1 MAEGLE
7 SYHVPQQSRR
17 DKLRVNNHS
26 PACLDNLQ
34 SCCAPL
40 LSAYDPPALISSDFN
55 LHRQSFSLPPNSTNA
70 AGVKEEG
77 MNLMGFVGGNH
88 HMYVDPQLGPLQLN
102 PTSIQDISGTPCV
115 YAAPPPHCYRGL
127 LLDQSFHGNEVVV
140 YKPDQPLSIPHQHP
154 DANSNTAATTGQSLS
169 LSLSSHHSNNL
180 PLELNLHRYDSS
192 MFSNNKVSGG
202 LLVSCNGGSTSIQLS
217 KSSVPLGPFTGYA
230 SVLKGSRFL
239 KPAQQLLE
247 ELCDVGRGIGIYAEK
262 IGADSSLLDPPPVES
277 LSGNVI
283 ADDSL
288 NFSADGGQQT
298 RKKSRLL
305 SMLDEVYKRYKQY
318 YQQMQAAVA
327 AFESVA
333 GLSSA
338 APFANLALKAMSRH
352 FRCLKNAI
360 TDQLQF
366 TTKSHGKINCEREET
381 HRLETCGNSTYG
393 ERTFQSTGLIDQP
406 VWRPQRGLPERAVTV
421 LRAWLFEHFLHP
433 YPTDTDKLMLAKQTG
448 LSRNQVSNWFINA
461 RVRLWK
467 PMVEEIHMLETRQS
481 QKPSQREEQPP
492 NRLNDHMPRS
502 CSIECENA
510 STSIQRIGEKRN
522 REDPTETATRG
533 NEGPMKFSYDNLLHN
548 PRLGFG
554 VCHPGGNGGVSLTLG
569 LHQNG
574 MGLSEPY
581 PINAARRFGLES
593 HGDGYVV
600 SGFAAQN
607 REFGRDIN
615 MDGQLMHDFVG

>member
-1 MAEGLE
+1 
-7 SYHVPQQSRR
+7 
-17 DKLRVNNHS
+17 
-26 PACLDNLQ
+26 
-34 SCCAPL
+34 
-40 LSAYDPPALISSDFN
+40 
-55 LHRQSFSLPPNSTNA
+55 
-70 AGVKEEG
+70 

-154 DANSNTAATTGQSLS
+154 DANSNTAATTD
-169 LSLSSHHSNNL
+169 
-180 PLELNLHRYDSS
+180 DSS

-247 ELCDVGRGIGIYAEK
+247 ELCDV
-262 IGADSSLLDPPPVES
+262 VES

-288 NFSADGGQQT
+288 NFSADGGEQT

-406 VWRPQRGLPERAVTV
+406 VWRPQRGLPSV
-421 LRAWLFEHFLHP
+421 LLLSFGLGCLSTFCIRD

-492 NRLNDHMPRS
+492 NRLNDHLPRS

-510 STSIQRIGEKRN
+510 STSIQRIGEIPLKRN

-548 PRLGFG
+548 PRLGVG

-581 PINAARRFGLES
+581 PINAARLFGLES

>member
-40 LSAYDPPALISSDFN
+40 LSAHDPPLISSDFN
-55 LHRQSFSLPPNSTNA
+55 LHRQSFSLAPNTN

-102 PTSIQDISGTPCV
+102 PTSIQDISGSPCV
-115 YAAPPPHCYRGL
+115 YAAPSPHCYRGL

-140 YKPDQPLSIPHQHP
+140 YKPDQTLSIPHQHP
-154 DANSNTAATTGQSLS
+154 NPNSSTAATNAQSLS

-180 PLELNLHRYDSS
+180 PLELNLQRYESS
-192 MFSNNKVSGG
+192 MFSNN
-202 LLVSCNGGSTSIQLS
+202 
-217 KSSVPLGPFTGYA
+217 
-230 SVLKGSRFL
+230 KGSRFL

-262 IGADSSLLDPPPVES
+262 IGADSFLLDPPPMES
-277 LSGNVI
+277 LSGIV
-283 ADDSL
+283 DDPL
-288 NFSADGGQQT
+288 NFSTDGGEQT

-305 SMLDEVYKRYKQY
+305 SMLHEVYKRYKQY

-333 GLSSA
+333 GLSGA
-338 APFANLALKAMSRH
+338 APFANLALKAMSKH
-352 FRCLKNAI
+352 FRSLKNAI

-366 TTKSHGKINCEREET
+366 TTKSHGKINCERDET
-381 HRLETCGNSTYG
+381 HGLESSGKSTYG
-393 ERTFQSTGLIDQP
+393 ERTFQSTGFIDQP

-492 NRLNDHMPRS
+492 NRLNDHLPTS

-510 STSIQRIGEKRN
+510 STSVQRIGEIPSKRN
-522 REDPTETATRG
+522 REDPTGTATRG
-533 NEGPMKFSYDNLLHN
+533 NEGPMRFSYDNLLHN
-548 PRLGFG
+548 PWLGVG
-554 VCHPGGNGGVSLTLG
+554 VSHTGGNGGVSLTLG

-574 MGLSEPY
+574 MGLSDPY

-593 HGDGYVV
+593 QGDGYVA

-607 REFGRDIN
+607 RQFGRDIN

>member
-40 LSAYDPPALISSDFN
+40 LSAYDPPQLISSDFN
-55 LHRQSFSLPPNSTNA
+55 LHRQSFSLPPNTTNA
-70 AGVKEEG
+70 AGVKEDG

-115 YAAPPPHCYRGL
+115 YAAPPHCYRGL

-154 DANSNTAATTGQSLS
+154 MPTVTPLQQLVRVCLCLCLPTT
-169 LSLSSHHSNNL
+169 
-180 PLELNLHRYDSS
+180 
-192 MFSNNKVSGG
+192 VSGG
-202 LLVSCNGGSTSIQLS
+202 LIVSCNGGSTSIQLS

-288 NFSADGGQQT
+288 NFSADGGEQT

-366 TTKSHGKINCEREET
+366 TTKSHGKIIVRERKLT
-381 HRLETCGNSTYG
+381 DWRLVEIALTAKEHSRARDLSINLSGDRKEGFPSALLLSFGLGCLSTFCI
-393 ERTFQSTGLIDQP
+393 RD
-406 VWRPQRGLPERAVTV
+406 
-421 LRAWLFEHFLHP
+421 

-492 NRLNDHMPRS
+492 NRLNDHLPRS

-510 STSIQRIGEKRN
+510 STSIQRIGEIPLKRN

-548 PRLGFG
+548 PL
-554 VCHPGGNGGVSLTLG
+554 LG
-569 LHQNG
+569 LNG
-574 MGLSEPY
+574 MGLLEPY

-593 HGDGYVV
+593 HGDGYVRRV
-600 SGFAAQN
+600 LFDDDDDVISHLNFKK
-607 REFGRDIN
+607 
-615 MDGQLMHDFVG
+615 LMLRWLPLLNSRR

>member
-55 LHRQSFSLPPNSTNA
+55 LHRQSFSLPPNTTNA

-169 LSLSSHHSNNL
+169 LSLSSHHRNNL

-283 ADDSL
+283 AMIL
-288 NFSADGGQQT
+288 
-298 RKKSRLL
+298 
-305 SMLDEVYKRYKQY
+305 
-318 YQQMQAAVA
+318 
-327 AFESVA
+327 
-333 GLSSA
+333 
-338 APFANLALKAMSRH
+338 
-352 FRCLKNAI
+352 
-360 TDQLQF
+360 
-366 TTKSHGKINCEREET
+366 
-381 HRLETCGNSTYG
+381 
-393 ERTFQSTGLIDQP
+393 
-406 VWRPQRGLPERAVTV
+406 
-421 LRAWLFEHFLHP
+421 
-433 YPTDTDKLMLAKQTG
+433 
-448 LSRNQVSNWFINA
+448 
-461 RVRLWK
+461 
-467 PMVEEIHMLETRQS
+467 
-481 QKPSQREEQPP
+481 
-492 NRLNDHMPRS
+492 
-502 CSIECENA
+502 
-510 STSIQRIGEKRN
+510 
-522 REDPTETATRG
+522 
-533 NEGPMKFSYDNLLHN
+533 
-548 PRLGFG
+548 
-554 VCHPGGNGGVSLTLG
+554 
-569 LHQNG
+569 
-574 MGLSEPY
+574 
-581 PINAARRFGLES
+581 
-593 HGDGYVV
+593 
-600 SGFAAQN
+600 
-607 REFGRDIN
+607 
-615 MDGQLMHDFVG
+615 